1 MGVKG
6 QGHRRWVLTEEN
18 IGRKETVSSEG
29 KVERVQV
36 EWAKDQG
43 TEETREA

>member
-6 QGHRRWVLTEEN
+6 QGHWLWVLAKEN

-36 EWAKDQG
+36 EWAEDQG
-43 TEETREA
+43 AEKTC